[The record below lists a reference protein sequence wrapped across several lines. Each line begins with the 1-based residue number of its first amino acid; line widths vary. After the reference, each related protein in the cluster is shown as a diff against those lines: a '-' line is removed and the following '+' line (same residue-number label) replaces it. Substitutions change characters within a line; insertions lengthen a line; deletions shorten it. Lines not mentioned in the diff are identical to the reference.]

1 MLEELFI
8 SSVGGVKEARL
19 TFCPGLTVITGESGT
34 GKSSILR
41 ALEMVSGRRV
51 TATAVRSGDQLAVAQ
66 AVFTTLQDFP
76 FLDQPCQPQDQSMIL
91 RREFSQSGRGKC
103 AIQDQTVS
111 LGVLAQ
117 TAGEL
122 LALQS
127 QFAQLALLDGEE
139 QLRLLDRFG
148 GPELLSCR
156 QKLADA
162 LHRVIEA
169 ERGLRALTAE
179 EKELQERFSNA
190 ERVRE
195 VLKTTEAGESPE
207 SLELQLNSLESRL
220 RGLQDLKDRRRR
232 LNDGEGG
239 GLQADLAEVLGGIEL
254 LSGEDRENLLEAR
267 EQVAGGLDRLCR
279 LLDKAASAQAIADLE
294 EETERLESRLGRLRK
309 AFRLSGLSSFD
320 QLSDWLKE
328 ADRAS
333 QWLAGLSDQRTKL
346 AAGRA
351 EGTKELSDAVACLR
365 QKRRDAAGR
374 LKTAA
379 SAHLSGMAMEGC
391 GFDVVLTKLDKVR
404 ANGAENVDFVL
415 CRGSGAVS
423 VAKGASGGELSR
435 ILLALQLSLPPA
447 ALPQTLAFDEVEA
460 GLGGRA
466 AYLTGLKLKELS
478 KDVQVILVTHEAII
492 ASLADAHYGVT
503 RQNDETSVRLLEGE
517 SRVAEI
523 ARMLAGSRDEK
534 SLAHARHLL
543 ETKSVPAI
551 DERDERLY
559 NN

>member
-1 MLEELFI
+1 M
-8 SSVGGVKEARL
+8 
-19 TFCPGLTVITGESGT
+19 
-34 GKSSILR
+34 
-41 ALEMVSGRRV
+41 
-51 TATAVRSGDQLAVAQ
+51 
-66 AVFTTLQDFP
+66 
-76 FLDQPCQPQDQSMIL
+76 
-91 RREFSQSGRGKC
+91 
-103 AIQDQTVS
+103 
-111 LGVLAQ
+111 
-117 TAGEL
+117 
-122 LALQS
+122 
-127 QFAQLALLDGEE
+127 
-139 QLRLLDRFG
+139 
-148 GPELLSCR
+148 
-156 QKLADA
+156 
-162 LHRVIEA
+162 
-169 ERGLRALTAE
+169 
-179 EKELQERFSNA
+179 
-190 ERVRE
+190 
-195 VLKTTEAGESPE
+195 
-207 SLELQLNSLESRL
+207 
-220 RGLQDLKDRRRR
+220 
-232 LNDGEGG
+232 
-239 GLQADLAEVLGGIEL
+239 
-254 LSGEDRENLLEAR
+254 
-267 EQVAGGLDRLCR
+267 
-279 LLDKAASAQAIADLE
+279 
-294 EETERLESRLGRLRK
+294 
-309 AFRLSGLSSFD
+309 
-320 QLSDWLKE
+320 
-328 ADRAS
+328 
-333 QWLAGLSDQRTKL
+333 
-346 AAGRA
+346 
-351 EGTKELSDAVACLR
+351 ACLR

-415 CRGSGAVS
+415 RRGSGAVS